1 MSSPLNA
8 AALPRQ
14 AAAVPPR
21 RKRASGASHKRWLP
35 ALFLGP
41 AVLIMA
47 VACLYPVLSAF
58 QLALF
63 DWNMGTPWSEARW
76 VGLDNFRA
84 AFSNPQV
91 WSSLWTTLLF
101 AAVCVSAEMVL
112 GIALALALEHPVRGT
127 AFFRTL
133 FILPMMIAPIAVGL
147 AWRYLFDAQFG
158 LINAV
163 LALFGIAAKGWLSD
177 PSLAFMAIVVA
188 DVWQWTPFVFIMM
201 VAALA
206 NVDGAVIEASR
217 IDGARW
223 WQMTFL
229 VKLPMVMNVI
239 AITLMMRLI
248 DAFRVLEV
256 IYVLT
261 FGGPGDSTEILAL
274 HIYKTAFVGQQLG
287 VAAAISVLLL
297 VVVAALSWGAL
308 RLSNPMKNER

>member
-1 MSSPLNA
+1 MKTA
-8 AALPRQ
+8 
-14 AAAVPPR
+14 
-21 RKRASGASHKRWLP
+21 RWAP
-35 ALFLGP
+35 ALFVGP
-41 AVLIMA
+41 AVAVMA
-47 VACLYPVLSAF
+47 LACLYPVLSAF
-58 QLALF
+58 QLGLV
-63 DWNMGTPWSEARW
+63 DWSLGTPWASARW
-76 VGLDNFRA
+76 VGLDNFVA
-84 AFSNPQV
+84 AFSNPRV
-91 WSSLWTTLLF
+91 WSSLVTTLLF

-112 GIALALALEHPVRGT
+112 GIALALALEHPVRGM

-163 LALFGIAAKGWLSD
+163 LALFGIAAKTWLAD
-177 PSLAFMAIVVA
+177 PTLAFVAIVIA

-206 NVDGAVIEASR
+206 SVDKAVIEASR
-217 IDGARW
+217 IDGAGW
-223 WQMTFL
+223 WQMTWL
-229 VKLPMVMNVI
+229 VKLPMVMQVI

-297 VVVAALSWGAL
+297 VVVAGLSWGAL
-308 RLSNPMKNER
+308 RLSNPMKDDRR

>member
-1 MSSPLNA
+1 MRT
-8 AALPRQ
+8 PRW
-14 AAAVPPR
+14 V
-21 RKRASGASHKRWLP
+21 P
-35 ALFLGP
+35 ALFVGP
-41 AVLIMA
+41 AVLVMA
-47 VACLYPVLSAF
+47 AACLYPVVSAF
-58 QLALF
+58 QLSLF
-63 DWNMGTPWSEARW
+63 DWSMGTPWSSARF
-76 VGLDNFRA
+76 VGLDGFVS
-84 AFSNPQV
+84 AFSNPRV

-112 GIALALALEHPVRGT
+112 GIALALALEHPVRGM

-147 AWRYLFDAQFG
+147 AWRYMFDAQFG

-163 LALFGIAAKGWLSD
+163 LGLFGIAAQTWLAD
-177 PSLAFMAIVVA
+177 PTLAFAAIVIA

-201 VAALA
+201 IAALA
-206 NVDGAVIEASR
+206 GVDASVIEASR

-223 WQMTFL
+223 WQMTFR
-229 VKLPMVMNVI
+229 VKLPMVMHVI

-297 VVVAALSWGAL
+297 VVVALLSWGAL
-308 RLSNPMKNER
+308 RLSNPMNGEER

>member
-1 MSSPLNA
+1 MRTPSW
-8 AALPRQ
+8 
-14 AAAVPPR
+14 VPV
-21 RKRASGASHKRWLP
+21 LY
-35 ALFLGP
+35 LGP
-41 AVLIMA
+41 AVAIMA
-47 VACLYPVLSAF
+47 AACLYPVVSAF
-58 QLALF
+58 HLGLF
-63 DWNMGTPWSEARW
+63 DWSMGTPWSEARW
-76 VGLDNFRA
+76 VGLDNFVS
-84 AFSNPQV
+84 AFTNARV

-112 GIALALALEHPVRGT
+112 GIALALALERPVRGT

-147 AWRYLFDAQFG
+147 VWRYIFDAQFG

-163 LALFGIAAKGWLSD
+163 LALFKIAPMAWLAD
-177 PSLAFMAIVVA
+177 PTLAFVAIVIA
-188 DVWQWTPFVFIMM
+188 DIWQWTPFVFIMM

-223 WQMTFL
+223 FQMTFM
-229 VKLPMVMNVI
+229 VKLPMIAHVI

-256 IYVLT
+256 VYVLT

-297 VVVAALSWGAL
+297 VVVAVLSWGAL
-308 RLSNPMKNER
+308 RLSNPLKNDR

>member
-1 MSSPLNA
+1 M
-8 AALPRQ
+8 
-14 AAAVPPR
+14 R
-21 RKRASGASHKRWLP
+21 RPGWLP
-35 ALFLGP
+35 AFYVGP
-41 AVLIMA
+41 AVLVMA
-47 VACLYPVLSAF
+47 AACLYPVISAI
-58 QLALF
+58 QLGFF
-63 DWNMGTPWSEARW
+63 DWSLGTPWSEARW
-76 VGLDNFRA
+76 VGMGNFLA
-84 AFSNPQV
+84 AFSNPRV
-91 WSSLWTTLLF
+91 WSSLWTTLMF

-147 AWRYLFDAQFG
+147 AWRYIFDAQFG
-158 LINAV
+158 LLNA
-163 LALFGIAAKGWLSD
+163 LLGLFGVAPMGWLAD
-177 PSLAFMAIVVA
+177 PTLAFIAIVIA
-188 DVWQWTPFVFIMM
+188 DIWQWTPFVFIMM
-201 VAALA
+201 AAALA

-223 WQMTFL
+223 WQMTFK

-261 FGGPGDSTEILAL
+261 FGGPGDSTEILSL

-287 VAAAISVLLL
+287 VAAAVSVLLL
-297 VVVAALSWGAL
+297 AVVAVLSWGAL
-308 RLSNPMKNER
+308 RLSNPMKESP

>member
-1 MSSPLNA
+1 MRTPSWVH
-8 AALPRQ
+8 ALY
-14 AAAVPPR
+14 
-21 RKRASGASHKRWLP
+21 
-35 ALFLGP
+35 LGP

-47 VACLYPVLSAF
+47 AACLYPVLSAF
-58 QLALF
+58 HLGLF
-63 DWNMGTPWSEARW
+63 DWSMGTPWSEARW
-76 VGLDNFRA
+76 VGLNNFIS
-84 AFSNPQV
+84 AFSNPRV

-112 GIALALALEHPVRGT
+112 GIALALALEKPVRGT
-127 AFFRTL
+127 AFFRTI

-147 AWRYLFDAQFG
+147 VWRYMFDAQFG

-163 LALFGIAAKGWLSD
+163 LALVNVSPMTWLAD
-177 PSLAFMAIVVA
+177 PSLAFAAIVIA
-188 DVWQWTPFVFIMM
+188 DIWQWTPFVFIMM

-217 IDGARW
+217 IDGAGW

-229 VKLPMVMNVI
+229 VKLPMVMHVI

-256 IYVLT
+256 VYVLT

-297 VVVAALSWGAL
+297 VVVALLSWGAL
-308 RLSNPMKNER
+308 RLSNPLKNER